1 MSPAKRDTK
10 KQAKVRQRRYRKA
23 HERLARDR
31 RQAQHAAEALQQ
43 ALEALGLP
51 EDLATEIAGRLRRQQ
66 KLLGKIVG
74 MMCPPLFG
82 CRTNSELCRV
92 RGWDKNLP
100 SRVLGALPKR
110 SWLKR
115 LRRLGADVLVP
126 LWRHATNASAATRS
140 RWQWTW
146 VGDDSVFK
154 KYGEQLGLVGT
165 WWSGQEHRVL
175 SGIDGVLLVV
185 VVGEGKLI
193 VPVDFAIRRPDPTGP
208 GGPCRD
214 KLHWVQG
221 MLDGR
226 VAAFRRRGV
235 ALPPPL
241 VVADS
246 WFSDSKLM
254 RHVTMTHQGTFLVEG
269 KSTYVFTLPDGSQV
283 KGDDLQQ
290 RDWSWRHS
298 PQVPGMR
305 YARLRAT
312 SPTYGAVT
320 LLVVSE
326 PREEQFYVM
335 CLDTAISGPRLIR
348 AWKRRHWIEHCF
360 RTLKHLLAAGACQV
374 HSEDA
379 YYGHLALR
387 LMGCFV
393 LMYTSRVICKGHITM
408 EEIIFSL
415 KHYWKRNKKVA
426 VHPCTYERQTRGAEQ
441 WHDPPRGE
449 VDAPTRYPCYAKMR
463 SRAPSKPCL
472 IAPFLLRFRR

>member
-1 MSPAKRDTK
+1 MSLAPRHIKKHAK
-10 KQAKVRQRRYRKA
+10 ARQRRRLKA
-23 HERLARDR
+23 QERLERDR
-31 RQAQHAAEALQQ
+31 RQAQQVAEALQQ
-43 ALEALGLP
+43 ALDDLGLP
-51 EDLATEIAGRLRRQQ
+51 EDLVTEIAGRLRSQQ

-74 MMCPPLFG
+74 MMCPLLFG
-82 CRTNSELCRV
+82 CRTNTELCRV

-100 SRVLGALPKR
+100 SRLLGALPKR

-115 LRRLGADVLVP
+115 LRRLGLEVLVP
-126 LWRHATNASAATRS
+126 LWRHAASKSAATRS

-175 SGIDGVLLVV
+175 AGIDGVLLVV
-185 VVGEGKLI
+185 VIGEGKLV

-208 GGPCRD
+208 GAPCRD
-214 KLHWVQG
+214 KLHWVQS

-235 ALPPPL
+235 DLPPPM

-254 RHVTMTHQGTFLVEG
+254 RHVATTHQGTFLVEG
-269 KSTYVFTLPDGSQV
+269 KSTYVFELPDGRQV
-283 KGDDLQQ
+283 KGGDLQRQ
-290 RDWSWRHS
+290 SDWPWRQS

-305 YARLRAT
+305 YVRLRAT

-320 LLVVSE
+320 IIVVSE

-335 CLDTAISGPRLIR
+335 CLDTTISAPRLIR
-348 AWKRRHWIEHCF
+348 AWKRRWWIEYCF
-360 RTLKHLLAAGACQV
+360 RTLKHLLATGACQV
-374 HSEDA
+374 QSEDT
-379 YYGHLALR
+379 YYGHLVLR
-387 LMGCFV
+387 LMGCVV
-393 LMYTSRVICKGHITM
+393 LFYTSRVICKGRLTM

-415 KHYWKRNKKVA
+415 KHYWRF
-426 VHPCTYERQTRGAEQ
+426 
-441 WHDPPRGE
+441 
-449 VDAPTRYPCYAKMR
+449 VDCEALELTALSQGVDEK
-463 SRAPSKPCL
+463 A
-472 IAPFLLRFRR
+472 A

>member
-1 MSPAKRDTK
+1 MSLTRRSAK
-10 KQAKVRQRRYRKA
+10 KQAKNRQRRRRTA

-31 RQAQHAAEALQQ
+31 RQAQQAATLLEQ
-43 ALEALGLP
+43 ALHDLDLP
-51 EDLATEIAGRLRRQQ
+51 ENLVVEIEGRLRSQH
-66 KLLGKIVG
+66 KLLGKIFG
-74 MMCPPLFG
+74 IMFPPLFG

-115 LRRLGADVLVP
+115 LRRLGLDVLIP
-126 LWRHATNASAATRS
+126 LWRHTASASAATRS

-185 VVGEGKLI
+185 VIGEGKLV
-193 VPVDFAIRRPDPTGP
+193 VPVDFAIRRPNPTGP
-208 GGPCRD
+208 GAPCRD
-214 KLHWVQG
+214 KLHWMQG

-235 ALPPPL
+235 ALPPPM

-254 RHVTMTHQGTFLVEG
+254 HHVATTHQGTFLVEG
-269 KSTYVFTLPDGSQV
+269 KSTYVFELPDGRQV
-283 KGDDLQQ
+283 KGSDLQQ
-290 RDWSWRHS
+290 ASDWPWRYS
-298 PQVPGMR
+298 EQVPGVR

-312 SPTYGAVT
+312 CSTYGTVT
-320 LLVVSE
+320 LIVVRE

-348 AWKRRHWIEHCF
+348 AWKRRPWIEHCF
-360 RTLKHLLAAGACQV
+360 RTLKHLLATGACQV
-374 HSEDA
+374 QSEEA
-379 YYGHLALR
+379 YYGHLVLR

-393 LMYTSRVICKGHITM
+393 LFYTLRVIYKGRMTM

-415 KHYWKRNKKVA
+415 KHYWRF
-426 VHPCTYERQTRGAEQ
+426 
-441 WHDPPRGE
+441 
-449 VDAPTRYPCYAKMR
+449 VDCEALELKALSQGVDEKAT
-463 SRAPSKPCL
+463 
-472 IAPFLLRFRR
+472 

>member
-1 MSPAKRDTK
+1 MSLTTRSVKRH
-10 KQAKVRQRRYRKA
+10 ANARQRRRRTA
-23 HERLARDR
+23 QERLARDR
-31 RQAQHAAEALQQ
+31 RQAQHAAKALQQ
-43 ALEALGLP
+43 ALDDLGLP
-51 EDLATEIAGRLRRQQ
+51 DDLVTEIEGRLRSQH

-74 MMCPPLFG
+74 VMCPPLFG
-82 CRTNSELCRV
+82 CRTNTELCRV

-100 SRVLGALPKR
+100 SHLLGALPKR
-110 SWLKR
+110 SWIKR
-115 LRRLGADVLVP
+115 LRRLGLEVLLP
-126 LWRHATNASAATRS
+126 LWRHAASKSEATRS

-185 VVGEGKLI
+185 VIGEGKLV

-208 GGPCRD
+208 GAPCRD

-226 VAAFRRRGV
+226 MAAFRRRGV
-235 ALPPPL
+235 ELPPPI

-254 RHVTMTHQGTFLVEG
+254 RHVATTHEGTFLVEG
-269 KSTYVFTLPDGSQV
+269 KSTYTFALADGRQV
-283 KGDDLQQ
+283 KGHDLQQ
-290 RDWSWRHS
+290 HREWPWRS
-298 PQVPGMR
+298 SEQVPRVR
-305 YARLRAT
+305 YARLRAI

-320 LLVVSE
+320 LIVVSA

-348 AWKRRHWIEHCF
+348 AWQRRYWIEYCF
-360 RTLKHLLAAGACQV
+360 RTLKHLLATGACQV
-374 HSEDA
+374 QNEDA
-379 YYGHLALR
+379 YYGHLVLR
-387 LMGCFV
+387 LMGSFV
-393 LMYTSRVICKGHITM
+393 LLYTSRVVCKGQLTM

-415 KHYWKRNKKVA
+415 KHYWRFVDSEALELKALSQGVA
-426 VHPCTYERQTRGAEQ
+426 EKA
-441 WHDPPRGE
+441 
-449 VDAPTRYPCYAKMR
+449 A
-463 SRAPSKPCL
+463 
-472 IAPFLLRFRR
+472 